1 MDARGV
7 AETIAPDGRCEIILH
22 RAEPPLEHV
31 GPDWQPQPAAF
42 LYGPLTR
49 ALVLEQRGVMDV
61 FGIRL
66 HPWATGCLGEKPGTW
81 RDRAVPLAE
90 IMGEAASSDL
100 LAVAQSADDLTG
112 FIPLAELLLARSLS
126 ENAAM
131 ADVQAAIDSQADD
144 AGLSVDGIAAK
155 GGLTVRTL
163 SRRFERACGLTAREW
178 IRIAR
183 FQAARAA
190 LKSGADSLSA
200 IAAEAGYADQAHMT
214 REFRRLAGT
223 TPRPSR
229 AVDVMDV
236 LYAEPG

>member
-1 MDARGV
+1 MDARGT

-31 GPDWQPQPAAF
+31 GPDWQAQPAAF

-66 HPWATGCLGEKPGTW
+66 HPWATGCLGDKPGTW

-90 IMGEAASSDL
+90 IMGEAAS
-100 LAVAQSADDLTG
+100 
-112 FIPLAELLLARSLS
+112 AELLAAARSAANLARFIPIAAPLLAQGLS
-126 ENAAM
+126 GNAAM
-131 ADVQAAIDSQADD
+131 ADVQAAIACQADD
-144 AGLSVDGIAAK
+144 AGLSVDGLAVK

-163 SRRFERACGLTAREW
+163 SRRFQRACGLTAREW

-223 TPRPSR
+223 TPQPSR
-229 AVDVMDV
+229 AVDAMDV
-236 LYAEPG
+236 LYAGPG